1 MRFPP
6 DFLEEIKARLPASSV
21 IGRRVKL
28 KRQGREFAGLS
39 PFNQEKSASFFVNDQ
54 KGAWFDFSAG
64 KNGDIFTFL
73 IETEGLTFPEA
84 VERLAREAGVDMPR
98 NDPREQEREKK
109 RSSLHDVMELAAT
122 FFEEALQSRA
132 GAAARGYLQGRTL
145 PPDLQRRFRIGYA
158 PGERSALKSYLAGK
172 DVTQEQMIEAG
183 MLIAGDD
190 VPVSFDR
197 FRDRVIF
204 PIADFRGRIVGFGGR
219 ALSSDVPAKYLNSPE
234 TELFHK
240 GSLLYNGAEARKAAH
255 DAGTV
260 IAVEGYVD
268 VIRMVSA
275 GFAHTVAPLGT
286 ALTERQ
292 LQILW
297 RMADEPILCFD
308 GDKAGIRAAGRAAE
322 LALALLAPG
331 RSLRFALLP
340 EGQDPD
346 DLIRDAGRDAMA
358 EVIAAARPLVDLIW
372 SRETEQGVFDT
383 PERRAALEARLRE
396 IARGIGDESV
406 RRHYQQAFGE
416 RVAAFFPAP
425 ERPERQWR
433 GERGRGQGGG
443 QRRPDHAHTAIPV
456 SDRMTRSGMLA
467 GRSVL
472 PLREVVLVA
481 TMLNHP
487 ALIARHLDQ
496 FDRVEFTQPALAE
509 FRSALLEL
517 ASADHEADAAAVR
530 AKLAQSR
537 FSALLGRLDAQ
548 IAAAGLWT
556 AEAAAA
562 DDDAEKGWL
571 QALTL
576 HHRQRTLHKE
586 LKDAEAALAGES
598 SEANF
603 ARLVDIQKQ
612 LANAEGMEALIE
624 GFGSM
629 SGRQARAL

>member
-54 KGAWFDFSAG
+54 KAAWFDFSAG

-98 NDPREQEREKK
+98 NDPRAEEREKK
-109 RSSLHDVMELAAT
+109 RGTLHDVLDLAAT

-132 GAAARGYLQGRTL
+132 GASARGYLQGRALT
-145 PPDLQRRFRIGYA
+145 PELQRRFRIGYA
-158 PGERSALKSYLAGK
+158 PAEKSGLKTFLAGK
-172 DVTQEQMIEAG
+172 NVSQEQMIEAG
-183 MLIAGDD
+183 LLISGDD

-308 GDKAGIRAAGRAAE
+308 GDKAGVRAAGRAAD
-322 LALALLAPG
+322 LALPQLQPG
-331 RSLRFALLP
+331 KSLRFALLP

-358 EVIAAARPLVDLIW
+358 EVIAAARPLVDLLW
-372 SRETEQGVFDT
+372 SRETEQGGFET

-396 IARGIGDESV
+396 VARGIGDESV
-406 RRHYQQAFGE
+406 RRHYTQAFGE
-416 RVAAFFPAP
+416 RVQAFFQAP
-425 ERPERQWR
+425 ERPGREWRGKR
-433 GERGRGQGGG
+433 GERPGGG
-443 QRRPDHAHTAIPV
+443 QRRADHAHSAIPV
-456 SDRMTRSGMLA
+456 SDRLTRSGMLA
-467 GRSVL
+467 GRSSL

-487 ALIARHLDQ
+487 TLIFRHLDQ
-496 FDRVEFTQPALAE
+496 FAELDLAHPALRE
-509 FRSALLEL
+509 FRSALLEI
-517 ASADHEADAAAVR
+517 AAADHDADATAMRERLAA
-530 AKLAQSR
+530 SR
-537 FSALLGRLDAQ
+537 FAALLPRLDAQ
-548 IAAAGLWT
+548 IAASGLWT
-556 AEAAAA
+556 AMAASA
-562 DDDAEKGWL
+562 DEDAEKGWL

-586 LKDAEAALAGES
+586 LNDAEAALAGEP

-624 GFGSM
+624 GFGTS
-629 SGRQARAL
+629 SGRQARML